1 MKDINIR
8 QMMEDGMTVEQIQAL
23 VNGEIQA
30 YQDEQKAQANE
41 ELSEVRLT
49 LIAAFIDY
57 LDLLGIIEDETDE
70 DIDKF
75 TKELEAAMIETEN
88 ELTKNKAFIKCLEA
102 TMKNT
107 KSVEEEK
114 REWNKR
120 ETDEEA
126 IIKAFLKLIM

>member
-8 QMMEDGMTVEQIQAL
+8 QMMADGMTVEQIQAL
-23 VNGEIQA
+23 VNGEIKA
-30 YQDEQKAQANE
+30 YQDEQKAQENE

-88 ELTKNKAFIKCLEA
+88 ELTKNKAFIKRFEA
-102 TMKNT
+102 TIKNI
-107 KSVEEEK
+107 KPVKEEK
-114 REWNKR
+114 REFNKR

-126 IIKAFLKLIM
+126 IIKAFLKSIM

>member
-8 QMMEDGMTVEQIQAL
+8 QMMADGMTVEQIQAL

-75 TKELEAAMIETEN
+75 TKELEAAMIEIEN
-88 ELTKNKAFIKCLEA
+88 ELTKNKAFIKRFEA
-102 TMKNT
+102 TVKNI
-107 KSVEEEK
+107 KPVKEEK
-114 REWNKR
+114 SECNKR

-126 IIKAFLKLIM
+126 IIKAFLRSIM

>member
-8 QMMEDGMTVEQIQAL
+8 QMMADGMTVEQIQAL

-30 YQDEQKAQANE
+30 YQDEQKAQENE

-75 TKELEAAMIETEN
+75 TRELEAAMIEIEN
-88 ELTKNKAFIKCLEA
+88 ELTKNKAFIKRFEA
-102 TMKNT
+102 TVKNI
-107 KSVEEEK
+107 KPVKEEK
-114 REWNKR
+114 RESNKR

-126 IIKAFLKLIM
+126 IIKAFLRSIM

>member
-8 QMMEDGMTVEQIQAL
+8 QMMADGMTVEQIQAL

-57 LDLLGIIEDETDE
+57 LDVLGIIENETDE

-75 TKELEAAMIETEN
+75 TKELEAAMIEIEN
-88 ELTKNKAFIKCLEA
+88 ELTKNKAFIKRFEA
-102 TMKNT
+102 TVKNI
-107 KSVEEEK
+107 KPVKEEK
-114 REWNKR
+114 REFNKR

-126 IIKAFLKLIM
+126 IIKAFLKSIM

>member
-8 QMMEDGMTVEQIQAL
+8 QMMADGMTVEQIQAL

-75 TKELEAAMIETEN
+75 TKELEAAMIEIEN
-88 ELTKNKAFIKCLEA
+88 ELTKNKAFIKRFEA
-102 TMKNT
+102 TIKNT
-107 KSVEEEK
+107 KPVKEEK
-114 REWNKR
+114 RECNKR

-126 IIKAFLKLIM
+126 IIKAFLRSIM

>member
-8 QMMEDGMTVEQIQAL
+8 QMMADGMTTEQIQAL

-41 ELSEVRLT
+41 ELSEARLT

-57 LDLLGIIEDETDE
+57 LDLLGIIEDETDD
-70 DIDKF
+70 DIDIIEN
-75 TKELEAAMIETEN
+75 ELETAMIEAEN
-88 ELTKNKAFIKCLEA
+88 ELAKNKAFIERLEA

-107 KSVEEEK
+107 KPVKEEK
-114 REWNKR
+114 RECNKR
-120 ETDEEA
+120 ETDDEA
-126 IIKAFLKLIM
+126 IIKAFLKSIM

>member
-8 QMMEDGMTVEQIQAL
+8 QMMADGMTVEQIQAL
-23 VNGEIQA
+23 VNGEIKA
-30 YQDEQKAQANE
+30 YQDEQKAQENE

-75 TKELEAAMIETEN
+75 TSELEAAMIETEN
-88 ELTKNKAFIKCLEA
+88 ELTKNKAFIKRFEA
-102 TMKNT
+102 TIKNI
-107 KSVEEEK
+107 KPVKEEK
-114 REWNKR
+114 REFNKR

-126 IIKAFLKLIM
+126 IIKAFLKSIM

>member
-8 QMMEDGMTVEQIQAL
+8 QMMADGMTVEQIQAL

-30 YQDEQKAQANE
+30 YQDEQKAEEDE

-75 TKELEAAMIETEN
+75 TKELEAVMIEAEN
-88 ELTKNKAFIKCLEA
+88 ELTKNKAFIKRFEA
-102 TMKNT
+102 TIKNIKPMK
-107 KSVEEEK
+107 EEK
-114 REWNKR
+114 V
-120 ETDEEA
+120 
-126 IIKAFLKLIM
+126 L

>member
-8 QMMEDGMTVEQIQAL
+8 QMMADGMTVEQIQAL

-30 YQDEQKAQANE
+30 YQDEQKAQENE

-88 ELTKNKAFIKCLEA
+88 ELIKNKAFIKRFEA
-102 TMKNT
+102 TMKNI
-107 KSVEEEK
+107 KPMKVEK
-114 REWNKR
+114 REFNKR

-126 IIKAFLKLIM
+126 IIKAFLRSIM

>member
-8 QMMEDGMTVEQIQAL
+8 QMMAEGMTVEQIQAL

-30 YQDEQKAQANE
+30 YQDEQKAQENE

-75 TKELEAAMIETEN
+75 TGELEAFMIEAEN
-88 ELTKNKAFIKCLEA
+88 ELARNKTFIKRFEA
-102 TMKNT
+102 TIKPMK
-107 KSVEEEK
+107 EEK
-114 REWNKR
+114 RECNKR

-126 IIKAFLKLIM
+126 IIKAFLRSIM

>member
-8 QMMEDGMTVEQIQAL
+8 QMMADGMTVEQIQAL

-30 YQDEQKAQANE
+30 YQDEQKVQANE
-41 ELSEVRLT
+41 ELSEVRAT

-75 TKELEAAMIETEN
+75 TKELEAAMIEIEN
-88 ELTKNKAFIKCLEA
+88 ELTKNKAFIKRFEA
-102 TMKNT
+102 TVKNI
-107 KSVEEEK
+107 KPVKEEK
-114 REWNKR
+114 REFNKR

-126 IIKAFLKLIM
+126 IIKAFLRSIM

>member
-8 QMMEDGMTVEQIQAL
+8 QMMADGMTVEQIQAL
-23 VNGEIQA
+23 VNGEIKA
-30 YQDEQKAQANE
+30 YQDEQKAQENE

-70 DIDKF
+70 DIDKL
-75 TKELEAAMIETEN
+75 TSELEAAMIETEN
-88 ELTKNKAFIKCLEA
+88 ELTKNKAFIKRFEA
-102 TMKNT
+102 TIKNI
-107 KSVEEEK
+107 KPVKEEK
-114 REWNKR
+114 REFNKR

-126 IIKAFLKLIM
+126 IIKAFLRSIM

>member
-8 QMMEDGMTVEQIQAL
+8 QMMADGMTAEQIQAL

-30 YQDEQKAQANE
+30 YQDEQKAQVDA

-49 LIAAFIDY
+49 LIAALIDY

-70 DIDKF
+70 DIAKF
-75 TKELEAAMIETEN
+75 TRELEAAMIETEN
-88 ELTKNKAFIKCLEA
+88 ELARNKTFIKHFKA
-102 TMKNT
+102 TMKNV
-107 KSVEEEK
+107 KPVKGEK
-114 REWNKR
+114 CECNKR

-126 IIKAFLKLIM
+126 IIKAFLKSIM

>member
-8 QMMEDGMTVEQIQAL
+8 QMMADGMTVEQIQAL

-30 YQDEQKAQANE
+30 YQDEQEAEANE

-75 TKELEAAMIETEN
+75 TRELEAAMIEIEN
-88 ELTKNKAFIKCLEA
+88 ELTKNKAFIKRFEA
-102 TMKNT
+102 TVKNI
-107 KSVEEEK
+107 KPVKEEK
-114 REWNKR
+114 REFNKR

-126 IIKAFLKLIM
+126 IIKAFLKSIM

>member
-8 QMMEDGMTVEQIQAL
+8 QMMEDGMTAEQIQAL

-30 YQDEQKAQANE
+30 YQDEQKAQENE

-70 DIDKF
+70 DIDEI
-75 TKELEAAMIETEN
+75 TRELEAFMVEAEN
-88 ELTKNKAFIKCLEA
+88 ELARNKAFIKRFE
-102 TMKNT
+102 TIMKDT
-107 KSVEEEK
+107 KEK
-114 REWNKR
+114 KCEYNKR
-120 ETDEEA
+120 EINDEA
-126 IIKAFLKLIM
+126 IIKAFLKSIM

>member
-8 QMMEDGMTVEQIQAL
+8 QMMADGMTVEQIQAL

-88 ELTKNKAFIKCLEA
+88 ELTKNKAFIKRFEA
-102 TMKNT
+102 TVKNI
-107 KSVEEEK
+107 KPVKEEK
-114 REWNKR
+114 SECNKR

-126 IIKAFLKLIM
+126 IIKAFLRSIM

>member
-8 QMMEDGMTVEQIQAL
+8 QMMADGMTVEQIQAL

-70 DIDKF
+70 DIDKL

-88 ELTKNKAFIKCLEA
+88 ELTKNKAFIKRFEA
-102 TMKNT
+102 TIKNI
-107 KSVEEEK
+107 KPVKEEK
-114 REWNKR
+114 RECNKR

-126 IIKAFLKLIM
+126 IIKAFLRSIM

>member
-8 QMMEDGMTVEQIQAL
+8 QMMADGMTVEQIQAL

-30 YQDEQKAQANE
+30 YQDEQKAQENE

-88 ELTKNKAFIKCLEA
+88 ELTKNKAFIKRFEA
-102 TMKNT
+102 TIKNI
-107 KSVEEEK
+107 KPVKEEK
-114 REWNKR
+114 RESNKR

-126 IIKAFLKLIM
+126 IIKAFLRSIM

>member
-8 QMMEDGMTVEQIQAL
+8 QMMADGMTVEQIQAL
-23 VNGEIQA
+23 VNGEIKA
-30 YQDEQKAQANE
+30 YQDEQKAQENE

-75 TKELEAAMIETEN
+75 TRELEAAMIEIEN
-88 ELTKNKAFIKCLEA
+88 ELTKNKAFIKRFEA
-102 TMKNT
+102 TIKNI
-107 KSVEEEK
+107 KPVKEEK
-114 REWNKR
+114 REFNKR

-126 IIKAFLKLIM
+126 IIKAFLRSIM

>member
-30 YQDEQKAQANE
+30 YQDEQKAQENE

-70 DIDKF
+70 DIDKL
-75 TKELEAAMIETEN
+75 TRELEAAMIETEN
-88 ELTKNKAFIKCLEA
+88 ELTKNKAFIKRFEA
-102 TMKNT
+102 TIKNI
-107 KSVEEEK
+107 KPIKEEK

-126 IIKAFLKLIM
+126 IIKAFLKSIM

>member
-8 QMMEDGMTVEQIQAL
+8 QMMADGMTVEQIQAL
-23 VNGEIQA
+23 VNGEIKA
-30 YQDEQKAQANE
+30 YQDEQKAQENE

-88 ELTKNKAFIKCLEA
+88 ELTKNKAFIKRFEA
-102 TMKNT
+102 TIKNI
-107 KSVEEEK
+107 KPVKGEK
-114 REWNKR
+114 REFNKR

-126 IIKAFLKLIM
+126 IIKAFLRSIM

>member
-8 QMMEDGMTVEQIQAL
+8 QMMADGMTVEQIQAL
-23 VNGEIQA
+23 VNGEIKA
-30 YQDEQKAQANE
+30 YQDEQKAQENE

-88 ELTKNKAFIKCLEA
+88 ELTKNKAFIKRFEA
-102 TMKNT
+102 TIKNI
-107 KSVEEEK
+107 KPVKEEK
-114 REWNKR
+114 REFNKR

-126 IIKAFLKLIM
+126 IIKAFLRSIM

>member
-30 YQDEQKAQANE
+30 YQDEQKAQENE
-41 ELSEVRLT
+41 ELNEVRLT

-70 DIDKF
+70 DIDKL
-75 TKELEAAMIETEN
+75 TRELEAAMIETEN
-88 ELTKNKAFIKCLEA
+88 ELTKNKAFIKRFEA
-102 TMKNT
+102 TIKNI
-107 KSVEEEK
+107 KPIKEEK

-126 IIKAFLKLIM
+126 IIKAFLKSIM

>member
-8 QMMEDGMTVEQIQAL
+8 QMMADGMTVEQIQAL
-23 VNGEIQA
+23 VNGEIKA
-30 YQDEQKAQANE
+30 YQDEQKAQENE

-75 TKELEAAMIETEN
+75 TKELEAAMIEIEN
-88 ELTKNKAFIKCLEA
+88 ELTKNKAFIKRFEA
-102 TMKNT
+102 TVKNI
-107 KSVEEEK
+107 KPVKEEK
-114 REWNKR
+114 REYNKR

-126 IIKAFLKLIM
+126 IIKAFLRSIM

>member
-8 QMMEDGMTVEQIQAL
+8 QMMADGMTVEQIQAL
-23 VNGEIQA
+23 VNGEIKA
-30 YQDEQKAQANE
+30 YQDEQKAQENE

-70 DIDKF
+70 DIDKL

-88 ELTKNKAFIKCLEA
+88 ELTKNKAFIKRFEA
-102 TMKNT
+102 TVKNI
-107 KSVEEEK
+107 KPVKEEK
-114 REWNKR
+114 REYNKR

-126 IIKAFLKLIM
+126 IIKAFLRSIM

>member
-8 QMMEDGMTVEQIQAL
+8 QMMADGMTVEQIQAL

-30 YQDEQKAQANE
+30 YQDEQKAQENE
-41 ELSEVRLT
+41 ELSKARGI

-75 TKELEAAMIETEN
+75 TRELEAAMIEIEN
-88 ELTKNKAFIKCLEA
+88 ELTKNKAFIKRFEA
-102 TMKNT
+102 TVKNI
-107 KSVEEEK
+107 KPVKEEK
-114 REWNKR
+114 REFNKR

-126 IIKAFLKLIM
+126 IIKAFLKSIM

>member
-8 QMMEDGMTVEQIQAL
+8 QMMADGMTVEQIQAL

-30 YQDEQKAQANE
+30 YQDEQKAQENE

-88 ELTKNKAFIKCLEA
+88 ELIKNKAFIKRFEA
-102 TMKNT
+102 TIKNI
-107 KSVEEEK
+107 KPVKEEK
-114 REWNKR
+114 REFNKR

-126 IIKAFLKLIM
+126 IIKAFLRSIM

>member
-8 QMMEDGMTVEQIQAL
+8 QMMADGMTVEQIQAL
-23 VNGEIQA
+23 VNGEIKA
-30 YQDEQKAQANE
+30 YQDEQKAQENE

-75 TKELEAAMIETEN
+75 TRELEAAMIEIEN
-88 ELTKNKAFIKCLEA
+88 ELTKNKAFIKRFEA
-102 TMKNT
+102 TIKNI
-107 KSVEEEK
+107 KPVKEEK
-114 REWNKR
+114 REFNKR

-126 IIKAFLKLIM
+126 IIKAFLKSIM

>member
-8 QMMEDGMTVEQIQAL
+8 QMMAEGMTVEQIQAL
-23 VNGEIQA
+23 VNGEIKA
-30 YQDEQKAQANE
+30 YQDEQKAQENE

-75 TKELEAAMIETEN
+75 TKELEAVMIEAEN
-88 ELTKNKAFIKCLEA
+88 ELTKNKAFIKRFEA
-102 TMKNT
+102 TIKPV
-107 KSVEEEK
+107 KEEK
-114 REWNKR
+114 RECNKR

-126 IIKAFLKLIM
+126 IIKAFLRSIM